1 MYVHLLSE
9 LGIVVLDPSEL
20 VKMAVQKY
28 LSEKTLL
35 EAQQMVN
42 ITQDEET
49 PLINSLDNEKE
60 VSNESINDAVSN
72 HGDNDE
78 EIPAVEMGNE
88 GSECDEVPSKVE
100 DIEEEESDVDGVKK
114 NVSTEQPDSEDLPS
128 YFTEVYTITNQIL
141 LPADVTMILQLSV
154 MGGLGCKAYQFLCRG
169 EQVNDN
175 ITVAIIIETI
185 RYIIFLNSHS
195 QTLYTFIR

>member
-1 MYVHLLSE
+1 
-9 LGIVVLDPSEL
+9 
-20 VKMAVQKY
+20 MAVQKY
-28 LSEKTLL
+28 LSEKTIL
-35 EAQQMVN
+35 EAPAN

-88 GSECDEVPSKVE
+88 GSECGEVPSKVE
-100 DIEEEESDVDGVKK
+100 DIESDVDGVKK

-128 YFTEVYTITNQIL
+128 YFTEVQSQIKSYY
-141 LPADVTMILQLSV
+141 QL
-154 MGGLGCKAYQFLCRG
+154 M
-169 EQVNDN
+169 
-175 ITVAIIIETI
+175 
-185 RYIIFLNSHS
+185 
-195 QTLYTFIR
+195 